1 LEPIC
6 VFPALDPFGGL
17 SFCRASFRIRQWVK
31 SLNFL
36 PQSHREFVTG
46 EEQLDDLSRE
56 VYGVLGIPIDA
67 VDPSAVVERIGAA
80 LGQDQPFLV
89 STPNLNFLVTSQSDS
104 EFRESLLR
112 SDLCPV
118 DGVPIV
124 WIARLL
130 GIPVQ
135 MRVAGSDTFDRL
147 KLEKSSSVKV
157 FLFGGSEGVAET
169 CSAVLN
175 AQSSGVVCVGT
186 LYPGFGSV
194 EDMSTDDIIDAI
206 NASGARFLVAS
217 LGAQK
222 GQSWLLKNHHRLRIP
237 VRSHLG
243 AAINFQ
249 AGLLRR
255 APVFVRRFGFE
266 WLWRIKE
273 EPHLR
278 IRYLED
284 GMILLKLMMTS
295 VLPLALG
302 AIWRSLFAEDDHD
315 LTVSLEEG
323 QVKTVVLAG
332 HALECHVAKAIA
344 AFRVAIDNGHLVAVD
359 VSRLK
364 AIDQRFFG
372 LLLMAR
378 KQMVARGGRLQIV
391 GASAWIRRAFRLN
404 RFDFLLSPHGVLAE
418 KQPHHVFAQKVAFEH
433 PEVAVEVSSS
443 TGNL

>member
-1 LEPIC
+1 
-6 VFPALDPFGGL
+6 
-17 SFCRASFRIRQWVK
+17 
-31 SLNFL
+31 LNFL
-36 PQSHREFVTG
+36 PSGQGHREFVTG
-46 EEQLDDLSRE
+46 AEHLDDLSRD

-67 VDPSAVVERIGAA
+67 VDLSAVVERIGAA
-80 LGQDQPFLV
+80 LRQEQPFLI

-104 EFRESLLR
+104 EFRESLLQ

-147 KLEKSSSVKV
+147 KLENSSSVKV
-157 FLFGGSEGVAET
+157 FLFGGPEGVAET

-175 AQSSGVVCVGT
+175 AQSSGVACVGT

-194 EDMSTDDIIDAI
+194 EDMSTDAIIDEI

-217 LGAQK
+217 LGAPK

-249 AGLLRR
+249 AGLLKR
-255 APVFVRRFGFE
+255 APLLIRRFGFE

-273 EPHLR
+273 EPHLWR
-278 IRYLED
+278 RYLDD

-295 VLPLALG
+295 VLPLALV
-302 AIWRSLFAEDDHD
+302 AVWRSLFAEDDHD
-315 LTVSLEEG
+315 LTVSLEDN
-323 QVKTVVLAG
+323 QTVVLAG

-344 AFRVAIDNGHLVAVD
+344 AFRAAIDNGNLLAVD

-391 GASAWIRRAFRLN
+391 GASARIRRAFRLN
-404 RFDFLLSPHGVLAE
+404 RFGFLLNSSSAIE
-418 KQPHHVFAQKVAFEH
+418 KQHNMGAPEMAFRH
-433 PEVAVEVSSS
+433 PEIAMEVSSAQ
-443 TGNL
+443 GKP